1 MDADNPKGCD
11 WTARRCREPATDDDY
26 RTPWY
31 RDYGRVVHSA
41 SFRRL
46 QAKTQILG
54 VGEGDF
60 HRTRL
65 THTLEVSQIGESI
78 RKRLHHGHGGK
89 NNKHIRKWLPDSAL
103 IRAICLT
110 HDLGHPPF
118 GHDGEVAL
126 NRCMLGKSGF
136 EGNGQTL
143 RIITRLE
150 KHTEDHGMNLT
161 RRAVLGAIKYPAPYK
176 DVNNEKAYPNYRR
189 DLSGEPVFRAAGFE
203 PPKCYLDDEDLDIVQ
218 SWLAAG
224 LDEWQKFSDI
234 QKRQCKHHTTQHKSL
249 DASIMELADDIAY
262 GVHDLEDAISLR
274 IMDRRMFQEWFE
286 ECGRLSAIEPLLDSA
301 GIGPEFVN
309 LVDRLFSRQT
319 HERKQVMGH
328 LVGVF
333 VGAVEIIDDPHF
345 QTPLFKFRVALK
357 DPEKQAVKTLKQMI
371 RACVI
376 ERVEVQQLRFKGQKI
391 VTELFHAF
399 ATDPKRLLDERDY
412 RRSTKGG
419 GDIPIERVICD
430 YIAGMTDAYATERY
444 RQLFDP
450 RAGSVFDRL

>member
-1 MDADNPKGCD
+1 MDADNPNSCYWK
-11 WTARRCREPATDDDY
+11 ARRSGEETNDY

-78 RKRLHHGHGGK
+78 RSRLHRDYRGK
-89 NNKHIRKWLPDSAL
+89 DNKHVRKWLPDSAL

-126 NRCMLGKSGF
+126 NRCMLGKGGF

-143 RIITRLE
+143 RVITKLE
-150 KHTEDHGMNLT
+150 KHTEAHGMNLT
-161 RRAVLGAIKYPAPYK
+161 RRTVLGAIKYPAPHNA
-176 DVNNEKAYPNYRR
+176 VNNEEAYPDYRR

-203 PPKCYLDDEDLDIVQ
+203 PPKCYLDDEDKDVVRG
-218 SWLAAG
+218 WLADG
-224 LDEWQKFSDI
+224 LDEWDAFAKLKSIDQGGHGK
-234 QKRQCKHHTTQHKSL
+234 TVHKSL

-262 GVHDLEDAISLR
+262 GVHDLEDTIGLKLIRRQDFEESL
-274 IMDRRMFQEWFE
+274 E
-286 ECGRLSAIEPLLDSA
+286 ECGWEGTIEPLPD
-301 GIGPEFVN
+301 GMEFGWRGFM
-309 LVDRLFSRQT
+309 DRLFSRHT
-319 HERKQVMGH
+319 HERKRVIGK
-328 LVGVF
+328 LVDVLIR
-333 VGAVEIIDDPHF
+333 AVVIDTHPEF
-345 QTPLFKFRVALK
+345 PTPIFRYRAALAH
-357 DPEKQAVKTLKQMI
+357 PEREALDTLKRI
-371 RACVI
+371 VHKRVI
-376 ERVEVQQLRFKGQKI
+376 ESVEVQRLRFKGQRI

-399 ATDPKRLLDERDY
+399 ATDPERLIDEWLDRL
-412 RRSTKGG
+412 SKAN
-419 GDIPIERVICD
+419 GDGTSAERVIRD
-430 YIAGMTDAYATERY
+430 YIAGMTDDYATERY
-444 RQLFDP
+444 RQLFMP
-450 RAGSVFDRL
+450 GAGSVFDRL